1 MGQMLDQQDKRIL
14 DVLQNDASVTVAELA
29 DRVGLSRN
37 ACWRR
42 VRDLETKGIIR
53 GRVALL
59 DPDKLNVGMTAFI
72 AIRTNHHT
80 PAWLEAFQ
88 SAAKDLPEI
97 VGVYRMTGDVDYL
110 VEAVIPDVKAYDEL
124 YKRLIAR
131 IELSDV
137 SSSFVMENI
146 KRTTAL
152 PLAYG

>member
-1 MGQMLDQQDKRIL
+1 MLDQKDKRIL
-14 DVLQNDASVTVAELA
+14 DVLQNDASVTIAELA

>member
-1 MGQMLDQQDKRIL
+1 MLDQQDKRIL

-29 DRVGLSRN
+29 DRIGLSRN

>member
-1 MGQMLDQQDKRIL
+1 MLDPKDKRIL
-14 DVLQNDASVTVAELA
+14 DVLQHDASVTIADLA

-42 VRDLETKGIIR
+42 VRDLETRGIIR

-97 VGVYRMTGDVDYL
+97 VGVYRMTGDIDYL
-110 VEAVIPDVKAYDEL
+110 VEAVIPDVKAYDAL
-124 YKRLIAR
+124 YKRLIER